1 MEILV
6 YPNPF
11 LRKAAEKVTAVE
23 DVIGDVEGMVRT
35 MRENRGVGLA
45 ATQVGIGQRF
55 FVMNLEGEPGKE
67 QVLINPTIVEGRG
80 EVIEVEGCLS
90 LPGLEARVPRYEWVK
105 LQATMPDGEAVE
117 LSGGDLFA
125 RVVQHEIDHL
135 DGTLLIDKV
144 SAAARI
150 GLKPRLKELERQFR
164 E

>member
-11 LRKAAEKVTAVE
+11 LRKPAENVAAVK
-23 DVIGDVEGMVRT
+23 DVIGDVEGMLRT
-35 MRENRGVGLA
+35 MRDNRGVGLA
-45 ATQVGIGQRF
+45 ATQVGIGKRF
-55 FVMNLEGEPGKE
+55 FVMNPQGQPDTE

-80 EVIEVEGCLS
+80 EVIEMEGCLS
-90 LPGLEARVPRYEWVK
+90 LPGLEARVPRYEWVR
-105 LQATMPDGEAVE
+105 LQATLPDGEEIE
-117 LSGGDLFA
+117 LAGDDLFA
-125 RVVQHEIDHL
+125 RGVQHEIDHL

-150 GLKPRLKELERQFR
+150 GLKPRLKELERRYR